1 MAIIDPY
8 ISKDTGEIVSYRFR
22 ACVGRDE
29 YGKQVWSAVTI
40 PNDESLSKLTP
51 KKLQAELERRHSNWV
66 KTEKEKFKND
76 VTNLGD
82 KEKFASFVR
91 GYWWE
96 SHVLHNKKGKLSQL
110 TIDFYRII
118 TDQILEAPQFK
129 NRNLKAIT
137 VKDIDSYII
146 SLKDKGVAM
155 STVKHH
161 FDVLRIIFNYAEQKD
176 FIEKNPVRKADPVTL
191 EHKQPTRLTNA
202 DKEAFMAALDE
213 HADLRHRAM
222 MIVLLEVGL
231 RRGELAG
238 LTWDNVD
245 FANKTITIAKT
256 VVYSTSEGLIIK
268 EPKSTNSKRILPVPE
283 SVVSVLKDWK
293 AEQEESAML
302 LPTSF
307 VFPDFENAYMP
318 INPQSITKWSRRFS
332 ERHGLE
338 HINPHKL
345 RHTFGSMATSK
356 GAPLTAVS
364 RYMGHSTTSITSK
377 AYIRLDT
384 DDLRSVA
391 DIMEDVA
398 NG

>member
-1 MAIIDPY
+1 M
-8 ISKDTGEIVSYRFR
+8 V
-22 ACVGRDE
+22 
-29 YGKQVWSAVTI
+29 
-40 PNDESLSKLTP
+40 
-51 KKLQAELERRHSNWV
+51 
-66 KTEKEKFKND
+66 
-76 VTNLGD
+76 
-82 KEKFASFVR
+82 
-91 GYWWE
+91 
-96 SHVLHNKKGKLSQL
+96 
-110 TIDFYRII
+110 
-118 TDQILEAPQFK
+118 
-129 NRNLKAIT
+129 
-137 VKDIDSYII
+137 
-146 SLKDKGVAM
+146 
-155 STVKHH
+155 
-161 FDVLRIIFNYAEQKD
+161 
-176 FIEKNPVRKADPVTL
+176 
-191 EHKQPTRLTNA
+191 
-202 DKEAFMAALDE
+202 
-213 HADLRHRAM
+213 
-222 MIVLLEVGL
+222 IVLLVKSTL
-231 RRGELAG
+231 SHVSPANSPRRRP
-238 LTWDNVD
+238 TSNR
-245 FANKTITIAKT
+245 TIIIAKT

>member
-8 ISKDTGEIVSYRFR
+8 FSKDTGEIVSYRFR

-29 YGKQVWSAVTI
+29 YGKQVWRAVTI
-40 PNDESLSKLTP
+40 PNDESLTKLTP
-51 KKLQAELERRHSNWV
+51 RKLDEELNRRHSNWV
-66 KTEKEKFKND
+66 KAEKEKFENG
-76 VTNLGD
+76 VTNIGD
-82 KEKFASFVR
+82 TEKFASFVR
-91 GYWWE
+91 GYWWNA
-96 SHVLHNKKGKLSQL
+96 HVLHNKKGKLSQL

-118 TDQILEAPQFK
+118 TDQILAAPQFK

-176 FIEKNPVRKADPVTL
+176 FIEKNPIRKADPVTI
-191 EHKQPTRLTNA
+191 EHKQPSRLTNTDIA
-202 DKEAFMAALDE
+202 AFIKTLNE
-213 HADLRHRAM
+213 KADLRHRAM

-238 LTWDNVD
+238 LTWGKVD
-245 FANKTITIAKT
+245 FDKNTMFIAQN

-268 EPKSTNSKRILPVPE
+268 EPKSANSKRVLPMPE
-283 SVVSVLKDWK
+283 SVATILKEWK
-293 AEQEESAML
+293 AAQEASAKL

-307 VFPDFENAYMP
+307 VFPDFENPYMP
-318 INPQSITKWSRRFS
+318 INPQSITKWMQRFA

-345 RHTFGSMATSK
+345 RHTFGSVKVAAGK
-356 GAPLTAVS
+356 PLTAVS
-364 RYMGHSTTSITSK
+364 RYMGHSTPSVTSK
-377 AYIRLDT
+377 SYVRLDT
-384 DDLRSVA
+384 DDLRSVV
-391 DIMEDVA
+391 DDKEDVV